1 MRCYCCNNPLSDYE
15 STIRNSETNEFMDMC
30 LNCLNTIKSEVKVI
44 VRTDL
49 KTEAGTDLADSIDTI
64 E

>member
-15 STIRNSETNEFMDMC
+15 STIRNAETNEFMDMC
-30 LNCLNTIKSEVKVI
+30 TPCLKTIHNDVKIVGRADLN
-44 VRTDL
+44 
-49 KTEAGTDLADSIDTI
+49 TEAGTDLADSIDTI